1 MHSTSPERHQP
12 EAGLF
17 LTTRWTEVLSA
28 QDVQSPGARE
38 ALEGLCRAYW
48 RPLYLWI
55 RRQGRSPHD
64 AQDLT
69 QEFFSR
75 LLEKDWLRAAD
86 RERGRFRTFLLVALK
101 RFLADEWDRTRAQK
115 RGGGLLPVALDTE
128 GVEQALAS
136 EAVETPDQAYERQW
150 AMTLI
155 ERAVARLRAE
165 FHAGHRVSDFEAL
178 KEFLTA
184 DRGEISYA
192 LAAARLSTSEG
203 AARVA
208 VHRLRKRFRELFKEE
223 VAGTVARGEDLD
235 DELRQLL
242 AALGR
247 TGSGP

>member
-1 MHSTSPERHQP
+1 M
-12 EAGLF
+12 F

-28 QDVQSPGARE
+28 QDSQSPGARE
-38 ALEGLCRAYW
+38 ALENLCRAYW
-48 RPLYLWI
+48 RPLYLWV
-55 RRQGRSPHD
+55 RRQGRTPHD

-69 QEFFSR
+69 QEFFAR

-101 RFLADEWDRTRAQK
+101 RFLSDEWDRTRAQK
-115 RGGGLLPVALDTE
+115 RGGGQSPATLDTE
-128 GVEQALAS
+128 AVEKALANES
-136 EAVETPDQAYERQW
+136 VESPDQAYERQW

-155 ERAVARLRAE
+155 ERAMARLKKDFDAGDRHAE
-165 FHAGHRVSDFEAL
+165 FEAL

-184 DRGEISYA
+184 GRGEISYA
-192 LAAARLSTSEG
+192 SAAGRLNTSEG

-223 VAGTVARGEDLD
+223 VAATVAPGEDID
-235 DELRQLL
+235 DEVRQLL

-247 TGSGP
+247 AGSGR